1 MGSDIQAIVEGEKSV
16 SVFAE
21 NQGHYYVRPIKDTN
35 SLLMVLSM
43 KYLQELHIME

>member
-21 NQGHYYVRPIKDTN
+21 NQGHYYAKTDKGYQFSSNGSINEIFFFK
-35 SLLMVLSM
+35 L
-43 KYLQELHIME
+43 